1 MSLWE
6 YKQIRKQISDKG
18 NEYISEHQIYEA
30 LTEMRDLIEDS
41 SKKTKS
47 ARRQSQRQKAHAKS
61 QTIVAKTIMASKR
74 NNANTASDLEPT
86 NSDDIQT
93 DLQPSIQASK
103 KSEKSVIEQNGL
115 LLDTTD
121 FDFGDIE

>member
-1 MSLWE
+1 M
-6 YKQIRKQISDKG
+6 R
-18 NEYISEHQIYEA
+18 YISEHQIYEA

-47 ARRQSQRQKAHAKS
+47 ARRQAQRQKTHAKS

-74 NNANTASDLEPT
+74 HNANTSSDLEPS
-86 NSDDIQT
+86 NSNDIQT
-93 DLQPSIQASK
+93 NLQPSIQTSK
-103 KSEKSVIEQNGL
+103 KSEKSVVEQNGL

>member
-1 MSLWE
+1 
-6 YKQIRKQISDKG
+6 
-18 NEYISEHQIYEA
+18 
-30 LTEMRDLIEDS
+30 
-41 SKKTKS
+41 
-47 ARRQSQRQKAHAKS
+47 
-61 QTIVAKTIMASKR
+61 MASKR

-93 DLQPSIQASK
+93 NLQPSIEASK
-103 KSEKSVIEQNGL
+103 KSEKSVVEQNGL